1 MKTLKFSVHIAA
13 PREVVWNIMWGKE
26 SSKKWLSLL
35 QEGTY
40 AVTDWNEGSKIMFLS
55 PNGDGMNSVI
65 QRKIPN
71 EVMSFKHLNVLKQG
85 SEASANDGDKKLEGV
100 TENYYLHEEDGIT
113 QLKVEIE
120 TTEEYVK
127 YFETAF
133 PMALKKIKD
142 MAEVPKG
149 LLVGGR

>member
-26 SSKKWLSLL
+26 SSKKWLSVL

-71 EVMSFKHLNVLKQG
+71 ELMSFKHLNVIKPG
-85 SEASANDGDKKLEGV
+85 HDSSTSEQDPKWEGAA
-100 TENYYLHEEDGIT
+100 ENYYLHEEDGIT
-113 QLKVEIE
+113 RLQVEID

-142 MAEVPKG
+142 LAEVPKG
-149 LLVGGR
+149 MLVGGR

>member
-1 MKTLKFSVHIAA
+1 MKTLKFSIHIAA
-13 PREVVWNIMWGKE
+13 PREVVWSIMWGKE
-26 SSKKWLSLL
+26 SSKKWLSVF
-35 QEGTY
+35 QEGSY

-55 PNGDGMNSVI
+55 PSGDGMSSVI

-71 EVMSFKHLNVLKQG
+71 ELMSFKHQNVIKQG
-85 SEASANDGDKKLEGV
+85 SEQSTSDEDKNWEGA

-142 MAEVPKG
+142 LAEVPKG
-149 LLVGGR
+149 ILVGGR

>member
-13 PREVVWNIMWGKE
+13 PREVVWSIMWGKE
-26 SSKKWLSLL
+26 SSKKWLSVF
-35 QEGTY
+35 QEGSY

-55 PNGDGMNSVI
+55 PNGDGMSSVI

-71 EVMSFKHLNVLKQG
+71 ELMSFKHQNVIKQG
-85 SEASANDGDKKLEGV
+85 SEQSTSDEDKNWEGA

-142 MAEVPKG
+142 LAEVPKG
-149 LLVGGR
+149 MLVGGR

>member
-26 SSKKWLSLL
+26 SSKKWLSVF
-35 QEGTY
+35 QEGSY

-55 PNGDGMNSVI
+55 PDGDGMNSVI

-71 EVMSFKHLNVLKQG
+71 ELMSFKHQNVIKQG
-85 SEASANDGDKKLEGV
+85 AEQSTSDEDMNWEGA

-113 QLKVEIE
+113 QLRVEIE

-142 MAEVPKG
+142 LAEVPKG
-149 LLVGGR
+149 MLVGGR

>member
-26 SSKKWLSLL
+26 SSKKWLSVL

-40 AVTDWNEGSKIMFLS
+40 AVSDWNEGSKIMFLS
-55 PNGDGMNSVI
+55 PDGDGMNSVI

-71 EVMSFKHLNVLKQG
+71 ELMSFKHLNIMKHG
-85 SEASANDGDKKLEGV
+85 SESSTIDKDKEWA

-120 TTEEYVK
+120 TSEEFVR
-127 YFETAF
+127 YFETTF

-142 MAEVPKG
+142 LAEVPKG
-149 LLVGGR
+149 ILIGGR

>member
-13 PREVVWNIMWGKE
+13 PRILVWNIMWEKE
-26 SSKKWLSLL
+26 SSKKWLSVF
-35 QEGTY
+35 QEGSYT
-40 AVTDWNEGSKIMFLS
+40 VTDWNEGSKIMFLS
-55 PNGDGMNSVI
+55 PNGDGMSSVI

-71 EVMSFKHLNVLKQG
+71 ELMSFKHQNVIKQG
-85 SEASANDGDKKLEGV
+85 SEQSSNDEDKNWEGA

-142 MAEVPKG
+142 LAEVPKG
-149 LLVGGR
+149 ILVGGR